1 LNRTDAILSIVA
13 VEVGNSNHGGFLKHM
28 AAAWQNADRQN
39 KRIIKPAWLVIVDR
53 YKLEEEYSEAIK
65 EHLPEYMEAEDR

>member
-13 VEVGNSNHGGFLKHM
+13 VEVGSSNHGSFLKHM
-28 AAAWQNADRQN
+28 AAAWQSADRQN
-39 KRIIKPAWLVIVDR
+39 KPIIKPAWLVIVDR

-65 EHLPEYMEAEDR
+65 EHLHEYSEAEI